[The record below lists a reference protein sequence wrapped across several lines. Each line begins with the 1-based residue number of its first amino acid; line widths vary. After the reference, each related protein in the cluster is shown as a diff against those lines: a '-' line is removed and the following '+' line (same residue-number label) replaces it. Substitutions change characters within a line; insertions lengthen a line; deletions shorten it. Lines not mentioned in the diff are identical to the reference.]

1 MEVEA
6 KVILTGRYAEFFLSM
21 IDSFGV
27 DQDQLAT
34 DLVLHFL
41 NTAIGELMTDKLR
54 QELQE
59 ERKKQLIKLT
69 SSSRKPKAQTPE
81 RKKIMTF
88 KQFVKHNKKETAH

>member
-21 IDSFGV
+21 MDSFGV

-69 SSSRKPKAQTPE
+69 SSSRKPRTQPPE

-88 KQFVKHNKKETAH
+88 REFVNQRKAEQAQ